1 MTVRKWQQINYS
13 LARHGKSGRKGADNV
28 RSDELQMSLGLRA
41 FLGEVLTAVLGMPA
55 R

>member
-1 MTVRKWQQINYS
+1 MAADKLLSCATRQ
-13 LARHGKSGRKGADNV
+13 SGRKGADNV